1 MKNVIVRNISL
12 VCMCMCGVHSTV
24 LNSFAHVRTY
34 CAVRDKSR
42 GNEVILDTASA
53 DSWTLFMENVLLY
66 LRENAPESRYLSHI
80 NWQDFDFV
88 PFLILH

>member
-1 MKNVIVRNISL
+1 M
-12 VCMCMCGVHSTV
+12 HSTV

-34 CAVRDKSR
+34 CAVCDKSR

-66 LRENAPESRYLSHI
+66 LRENAPESRHLSHI
-80 NWQDFDFV
+80 NWQDFDV
-88 PFLILH
+88 AFLILH